1 MTAHSKELNS
11 ERLMQLSSEVSRIA
25 NTLASLSTDSVMPE
39 ESADTGPNGSEPAP
53 EISAQTVGA
62 AIRARRLRAR
72 FFDEELFADP
82 AWDMMLH
89 LLYADLRQQRVT
101 ISTLCAAAHVPAT
114 TALRWLKSMSDK
126 GVFIRRDD
134 PFDGRRTYVELAPAT
149 ERALRFYFAELAKG
163 STF

>member
-1 MTAHSKELNS
+1 MN
-11 ERLMQLSSEVSRIA
+11 RSRHRRFP
-25 NTLASLSTDSVMPE
+25 LKR
-39 ESADTGPNGSEPAP
+39 SARP
-53 EISAQTVGA
+53 SA
-62 AIRARRLRAR
+62 RRRLRAR

-89 LLYADLRQQRVT
+89 LLHADLRQQRVT

-149 ERALRFYFAELAKG
+149 DRALRFYFAELAKG
-163 STF
+163 STSGRQGMAVQ